1 MSLGRGWLL
10 GAVAV
15 VLGVSGTSAQTPAAL
30 VDRAVQAYDDLDFGT
45 SAGLIRRALVVTGQ
59 EGLTEQDRLRALS
72 YLGAAELFRD
82 NRDSGMSAF
91 RQIVTL
97 NPRYQID
104 EFVFPPEVT
113 SIFALVRRDTKVV
126 AVVAPAAAR
135 IRAGRGRYVPQLFAS
150 SYHEILASVTQS
162 DGRPVRV
169 LYSGLIG
176 DSLEVVWDGLDSTG
190 AAVRAGRYSLT
201 VESTGRGGGIVR
213 QVRVPLEILTTFGDT
228 LPLPGPLPDSLLLR
242 EREGGG
248 AGLKALLTGVIGGV
262 GVALLPSSV
271 APGSELSAGRFAVGG
286 AMTVAGVI
294 GFFTQRGGQR
304 VPENIAANERVRRD
318 WQARVDALV
327 RENET
332 RRTQVDLDIRAG
344 APVAVDLAGQ

>member
-1 MSLGRGWLL
+1 
-10 GAVAV
+10 
-15 VLGVSGTSAQTPAAL
+15 
-30 VDRAVQAYDDLDFGT
+30 
-45 SAGLIRRALVVTGQ
+45 
-59 EGLTEQDRLRALS
+59 
-72 YLGAAELFRD
+72 
-82 NRDSGMSAF
+82 
-91 RQIVTL
+91 
-97 NPRYQID
+97 
-104 EFVFPPEVT
+104 
-113 SIFALVRRDTKVV
+113 
-126 AVVAPAAAR
+126 
-135 IRAGRGRYVPQLFAS
+135 
-150 SYHEILASVTQS
+150 
-162 DGRPVRV
+162 
-169 LYSGLIG
+169 
-176 DSLEVVWDGLDSTG
+176 
-190 AAVRAGRYSLT
+190 
-201 VESTGRGGGIVR
+201 VR